1 MITALICC
9 FGMGMV
15 LCDSCIEIVGEAGY
29 CMITV

>member
-9 FGMGMV
+9 FGMV